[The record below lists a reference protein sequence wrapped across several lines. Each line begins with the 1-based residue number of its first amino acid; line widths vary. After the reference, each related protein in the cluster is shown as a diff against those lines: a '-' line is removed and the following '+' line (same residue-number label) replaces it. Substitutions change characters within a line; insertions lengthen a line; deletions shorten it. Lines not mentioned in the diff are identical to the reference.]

1 MKSHFWLLLL
11 FVFSCRKNENTAAQ
25 KDTTEENC
33 FISKQGIN
41 PENQKKT
48 VVIPTNEDTRKKRL
62 EYFQRNKLSDFK
74 PFLYDRKKSLIE
86 NEKKYFE
93 SDTNK
98 TKFSNWIKA
107 LPEYKYLSFQRLRR

>member
-41 PENQKKT
+41 PENQKK
-48 VVIPTNEDTRKKRL
+48 
-62 EYFQRNKLSDFK
+62 
-74 PFLYDRKKSLIE
+74 KSC
-86 NEKKYFE
+86 NP
-93 SDTNK
+93 D
-98 TKFSNWIKA
+98 
-107 LPEYKYLSFQRLRR
+107 Q